1 MQGDSPLRAN
11 INLLFRAIIARTICV
26 KQFLALSGTLEAVF
40 NASTHARQ
48 AASMLTVSIW
58 RELGGLS
65 HLQATRMDGKEEF
78 ASASN
83 NPLGETQLL
92 GKLYQLT

>member
-1 MQGDSPLRAN
+1 
-11 INLLFRAIIARTICV
+11 
-26 KQFLALSGTLEAVF
+26 
-40 NASTHARQ
+40 
-48 AASMLTVSIW
+48 MLTVSIW